1 LAFLDRPSVLLSR
14 RSGEAST
21 AAPSRRSASI
31 GWVPTSWL
39 RPSAAVFAITAALAL
54 AVDVRAHPG
63 TQSAARPLVPRGD
76 LLVGDHRGRLLVLN
90 RTGKLV
96 RRLPRARLV
105 RTPQAIELA
114 PDRRHAFISV
124 HMSEQPARLY
134 DVDLA
139 TGAKRL
145 IANAISP
152 ALSPQRTQLAYVT
165 IARRPNSEI
174 IDRTALVIR
183 NLRTGHTRSIPFA
196 PNVPLGTPPELI
208 INWSPD
214 GTTIAVF
221 DGRAIRLVDV
231 ASATT
236 LPSQP
241 LLPGDTPT
249 PGRTSLLA
257 PVFLN
262 GGTLIVLAGCCI
274 GPQQLVAV
282 DLSSG
287 GRESFAKLSSPPEN
301 LKRLKPGL
309 LLTVTALNELV
320 IVSRGHSR
328 VIARGIVAAAG

>member
-1 LAFLDRPSVLLSR
+1 MFLDRPPILLSR
-14 RSGEAST
+14 RSGETST
-21 AAPSRRSASI
+21 AAPSRRSGSI

-54 AVDVRAHPG
+54 AVDVRAHPA
-63 TQSAARPLVPRGD
+63 TQSAARPLVPRAD
-76 LLVGDHRGRLLVLN
+76 LLVGDHRGHLFVLD

-96 RRLPRARLV
+96 RRLPRVRLG
-105 RTPQAIELA
+105 RAPQALEIA
-114 PDRRHAFISV
+114 PDRRHAFVSV
-124 HMSEQPARLY
+124 QLSERPARLY

-145 IANAISP
+145 IENAISP
-152 ALSPQRTQLAYVT
+152 ALSPQRALLAYVT
-165 IARRPNSEI
+165 TALRPNSEI
-174 IDRTALVIR
+174 LDRTALVIR
-183 NLRTGHTRSIPFA
+183 NLRTGHRRSIPLA
-196 PNVPLGTPPELI
+196 PKVPLGTPPELI
-208 INWSPD
+208 VNWSPD
-214 GTTIAVF
+214 GTTIALF

-236 LPSQP
+236 VPSQP

-262 GGTLIVLAGCCI
+262 GATLVVLAGCCV
-274 GPQQLVAV
+274 GPQELVAV

-287 GRESFAKLSSPPEN
+287 VRESFAKLSSPPEN

-309 LLTVTALNELV
+309 LLTVTALNELA